1 MIASIRR
8 NYCSPDQIN
17 IEHIGK
23 QLPKDNEIL
32 IRVYNTTV
40 NRTDCANLTAKPFIM
55 RFVLG
60 LFKPREIIL
69 GTDFAGEVISIGKH
83 IKSFSIGDRVFGFI
97 DTGAKSQA
105 EYITATSDNVF
116 FIPNN
121 IDYKHAA
128 ASLEGAHYAYTFLH
142 KVNIESGQSILINGA
157 TGGIGSALL
166 QFVRQY
172 DVKIAA
178 TCNTKNIGL
187 IKSLGADK
195 IIDYTKSDFTDD
207 SDTYDFVFDLVGKS
221 TFQKCK
227 SVLKDKGI
235 YISSELGPYSQNIFY
250 PLLTSMS
257 GKKVIFPVPYNTQK
271 TIPFISKHLETGK
284 FKPVI
289 DREYTLEDI
298 SEAYE
303 YVIKGE
309 KTGNVLINLIP
320 KNESITEP
328 EMH

>member
-1 MIASIRR
+1 MV
-8 NYCSPDQIN
+8 
-17 IEHIGK
+17 
-23 QLPKDNEIL
+23 QL
-32 IRVYNTTV
+32 
-40 NRTDCANLTAKPFIM
+40 A
-55 RFVLG
+55 G
-60 LFKPREIIL
+60 L
-69 GTDFAGEVISIGKH
+69 V
-83 IKSFSIGDRVFGFI
+83 
-97 DTGAKSQA
+97 
-105 EYITATSDNVF
+105 
-116 FIPNN
+116 
-121 IDYKHAA
+121 
-128 ASLEGAHYAYTFLH
+128 
-142 KVNIESGQSILINGA
+142 
-157 TGGIGSALL
+157 LL